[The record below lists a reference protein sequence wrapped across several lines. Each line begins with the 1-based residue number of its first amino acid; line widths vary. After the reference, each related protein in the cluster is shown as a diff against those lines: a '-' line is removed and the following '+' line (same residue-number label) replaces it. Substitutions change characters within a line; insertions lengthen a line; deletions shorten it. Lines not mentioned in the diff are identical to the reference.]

1 MIIPQDTAP
10 MLWSPRT
17 APGHQ
22 GDEMR
27 DRALDELENEDQW
40 VNDFI
45 ERLNYAIE
53 DIGREKSS
61 EVTSAKTD
69 SLNSG

>member
-1 MIIPQDTAP
+1 MTIPQDTAP
-10 MLWSPRT
+10 MRWSPRT

-22 GDEMR
+22 GDGMG
-27 DRALDELENEDQW
+27 DHALDELENEDQW

-61 EVTSAKTD
+61 EVASAKTD
-69 SLNSG
+69 SLSSG